1 MELSQIPKRVRHALQ
16 HGESPASLATKAGL
30 HRNTLY
36 GCEGDRWNPTF
47 ETLKKLAAI
56 FSDEDDSE
64 PPAQA
69 AA

>member
-1 MELSQIPKRVRHALQ
+1 MELSQIPERVRHALQ
-16 HGESPASLATKAGL
+16 HGDTPASLAKKAGL

-47 ETLKKLAAI
+47 ETLSKLAAM
-56 FSDEDDSE
+56 FQLEDDAPE
-64 PPAQA
+64 QA